1 MAGNRYRHQITGRMN
16 KERGRLLE
24 ELIENSCR
32 LYEAEGKALIEKTPE
47 PMRVVRKMND
57 GAHFICVFEK
67 KAQPDFK
74 GTLKGGRAV
83 VFESKYTTA
92 GQIGQSAVTDEQAKR
107 FDQHQALGALCFV
120 LVSFSLDS
128 FCAIPWTIW
137 REMKERFGRK
147 YIKCSEAEIIGRVP
161 FTGSRILFLE
171 GV

>member
-1 MAGNRYRHQITGRMN
+1 MN

-24 ELIENSCR
+24 QIIETSCR
-32 LYEAEGKALIEKTPE
+32 WYEEEGKAQIEKTPE
-47 PMRVVRKMND
+47 PMRVVRKLND

-74 GTLKGGRAV
+74 GTLAGGQAV
-83 VFESKYTTA
+83 IFESKFTDA
-92 GQIGQSAVTDEQAKR
+92 GKIEQSAVTEQQAKR
-107 FDQHQALGALCFV
+107 FDQHFKLGAKCFI

-128 FCAIPWTIW
+128 FCVIPWEVW
-137 REMKERFGRK
+137 REMKERYGRK

-171 GV
+171 GM